1 MKTSIRKQFA
11 IITISLLMLTLA
23 ACWFINDAFLEKYYE
38 RDKKEIIQTAY
49 EKLNSAS
56 VDGTIEEED
65 FQEEMMEY
73 SIRYNVRVYVI
84 NSNAKSVVI
93 VPFSDIELRQK
104 LYDYILKRPLG
115 ILDGPYPEPNT
126 IFRIRNIMNQTQ
138 SIEMYGQLENG

>member
-104 LYDYILKRPLG
+104 LYDYIRDKDGRVPLE
-115 ILDGPYPEPNT
+115 IIDKCLTE
-126 IFRIRNIMNQTQ
+126 IMLLLGEQGKN
-138 SIEMYGQLENG
+138 S